1 VSTLKSTIT
10 QLHHLQLGDS
20 VGYGRLERVLAPMVT
35 ATIPVGYADG
45 LNRKHGNRKG
55 HILVNGEAAPIIGSV
70 CMDMVMVDVTDIPCN
85 EGDEV
90 IIFGE
95 GYPIEEFALVAETIS
110 YEVLTGISSRVKRL
124 YFQE

>member
-1 VSTLKSTIT
+1 
-10 QLHHLQLGDS
+10 
-20 VGYGRLERVLAPMVT
+20 
-35 ATIPVGYADG
+35 
-45 LNRKHGNRKG
+45 
-55 HILVNGEAAPIIGSV
+55 VNGEAAPIIGSV